1 MNRILLAEMVL
12 VQLRQTKAQTGAG
25 VGSNFNCVNNEPWD
39 TQHVHKHQE
48 DRQKHTSAGIPF
60 RIFIL
65 LKPGQFLI
73 EVKWIS
79 LIFKKTAL

>member
-1 MNRILLAEMVL
+1 MCTVRSCRNGVGPVTANKS
-12 VQLRQTKAQTGAG
+12 TGGAG

-65 LKPGQFLI
+65 LK
-73 EVKWIS
+73 
-79 LIFKKTAL
+79 